1 MSTPTP
7 DPDPNKPEDP
17 EDGLGTGAIIG
28 IAAGSTAV
36 AGVGGFSLFW
46 FAIKKKS
53 LADLLAVFKKS

>member
-28 IAAGSTAV
+28 IAAV

>member
-17 EDGLGTGAIIG
+17 KDGLGTGAIIG

-36 AGVGGFSLFW
+36 VGVGGFALFW
-46 FAIKKKS
+46 FVIKKKS
-53 LADLLAVFKKS
+53 LADLLAVFKKN